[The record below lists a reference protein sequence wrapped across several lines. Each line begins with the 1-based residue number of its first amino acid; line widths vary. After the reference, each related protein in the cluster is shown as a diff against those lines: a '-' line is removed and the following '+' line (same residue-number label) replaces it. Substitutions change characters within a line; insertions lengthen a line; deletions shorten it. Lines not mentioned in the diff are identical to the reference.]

1 MQPMYVVLIDANAVG
16 MATGIMFW
24 KSSADFIVMFS
35 LQNIT
40 SPPPPAHIHTPQDS
54 RVYVIMRNG
63 TLEVGIKRGEGAAT
77 LLRSGGGVAIR
88 EWHYLLIDFNSQ
100 SDG

>member
-1 MQPMYVVLIDANAVG
+1 
-16 MATGIMFW
+16 
-24 KSSADFIVMFS
+24 
-35 LQNIT
+35 
-40 SPPPPAHIHTPQDS
+40 
-54 RVYVIMRNG
+54 MRNG
-63 TLEVGIKRGEGAAT
+63 TLEVGIKQEGGAT